1 MDKYQ
6 KAAALDLIKVAL
18 IAVAASVTF
27 SIIASYLTAS
37 QIIMSLAF
45 VLLVYCGY
53 NLFKIRVD
61 QLRTLDELNRD
72 RK

>member
-18 IAVAASVTF
+18 IAVAVSVTV

>member
-6 KAAALDLIKVAL
+6 KAAALDLIKIAL

-27 SIIASYLTAS
+27 NIIAAYFTIS
-37 QIIMSLAF
+37 QIIMAGAF
-45 VLLVYCGY
+45 VLLIYCGY